1 MTTHLVDSFVRHTES
16 GTSVPKNL
24 EYAMNLSRKKPVSEI
39 PVVAARSSEPE
50 PILTLEQVAERF
62 QMKPSTVRELI
73 RKRNRNPLPAL
84 NGGKFLRFKWSMV
97 ERWLD
102 DSRGRAA

>member
-1 MTTHLVDSFVRHTES
+1 V
-16 GTSVPKNL
+16 
-24 EYAMNLSRKKPVSEI
+24 NLSRKKAVSAI

-50 PILTLEQVAERF
+50 PILTLEQVAERL

-84 NGGKFLRFKWSMV
+84 KAGKFLRFKWSMV

>member
-1 MTTHLVDSFVRHTES
+1 VNS
-16 GTSVPKNL
+16 
-24 EYAMNLSRKKPVSEI
+24 SRKKTVTTI
-39 PVVAARSSEPE
+39 PVVSARSSEPE
-50 PILTLEQVAERF
+50 PILTLEQVAERL

-84 NGGKFLRFKWSMV
+84 KAGKFLRFKWSMV
-97 ERWLD
+97 EQWLD